1 MKLDDRTAVLVAIGS
16 APAVNCH
23 DCLRHLRDQATAQ
36 AAVSPQ
42 EMAAA
47 VEVGLR
53 VSRAARDKTSTFAAE
68 AFGTAEANRP
78 GDRQPAAAGAP
89 PPRQAA
95 HRSCSTSD
103 KKGC

>member
-16 APAVNCH
+16 AAAVNCH
-23 DCLRHLRDQATAQ
+23 DCLRRLRDRATA

-53 VSRAARDKTSTFAAE
+53 VSRAAGDKTGTFASE
-68 AFGTAEANRP
+68 AFSAAGATGP
-78 GDRQPAAAGAP
+78 GDRQPAAAGRRASG
-89 PPRQAA
+89 QAW
-95 HRSCSTSD
+95 HGCCSTSD
-103 KKGC
+103 ERGC

>member
-16 APAVNCH
+16 AAAVNCH
-23 DCLRHLRDQATAQ
+23 DCLRRLRDRATA

-53 VSRAARDKTSTFAAE
+53 VSRMAGDKTGTFASE
-68 AFGTAEANRP
+68 AFGTAGTNRP
-78 GDRQPAAAGAP
+78 GDRQPAAAAP
-89 PPRQAA
+89 PAPGQAR
-95 HRSCSTSD
+95 HGCCSTSD
-103 KKGC
+103 ERGC

>member
-16 APAVNCH
+16 AAAVNCH
-23 DCLRHLRDQATAQ
+23 DCLRRLRDRATAP

-53 VSRAARDKTSTFAAE
+53 VSRTARDKTGTFAAGV
-68 AFGTAEANRP
+68 FDTAGAHRP
-78 GDRQPAAAGAP
+78 GDPQPAAAGRPAP
-89 PPRQAA
+89 GQAR
-95 HRSCSTSD
+95 HGCCGTSD
-103 KKGC
+103 ERGC